1 MLSTHARSLYSTPE
15 RRVEISE
22 DVNEDQKDDSSV
34 TKINDAK
41 SVIRAR
47 HGHHGSSRRKKGRS
61 SGKNHHSTQNSISGI
76 NIGG

>member
-1 MLSTHARSLYSTPE
+1 MISTHARSLYSTPE
-15 RRVEISE
+15 RRVDISE

-41 SVIRAR
+41 SVIRTR
-47 HGHHGSSRRKKGRS
+47 HGHHGSNRRKKGRS
-61 SGKNHHSTQNSISGI
+61 SGKHHHSTHNSVSGI